1 MPDLI
6 KILPIEVSNK
16 IAAGEVVQRPSSV
29 LKELLENSLDANS
42 SKIKVIVKNA
52 GKNLIQV
59 IDDGN
64 GMSIKDMH
72 SSFIKHATSK
82 INSIDDVFSVS
93 SLGFRG
99 EALAAISSV
108 SMIEMTSN
116 NETDNDGYF
125 IEMNGGKIINEKEL
139 STNKG
144 TSIKVKNI
152 FFNVPARRNFLKS
165 DFVELKHIMNVFY
178 NIAISHNE
186 IEFTFINNDDEVFY
200 LKKESLK
207 KRIIS
212 VFGEKIR
219 ENLIPIK
226 ENTQIASLNGFILKP
241 EYSKKSRF
249 NQFIFV
255 NNRAIKSQFIN
266 HSVSSSF
273 DGLLRDGYY
282 PAYFLFVNIDP
293 MKIDVN
299 VHPNKTE
306 IKFDDDQSLYSI
318 INSSVKHCL
327 GIYQIS
333 PVLDFEKD
341 ASMDISYKQIN
352 SDPKTPSIEVD
363 SEFNPF
369 KIFNE
374 DNFIKKDSDID
385 LINNLSNINEEDNS
399 SPKIFQ
405 IFNKYIVS
413 TSKSSLIIINQ
424 NLAHQR
430 ILYESLLK
438 SIFETKTESQKLIF
452 PVEITLNNSELILFK
467 KSITEFDSLGFEYK
481 LSDSILTVSSVPIQL
496 QNNPIEEIIEE
507 ILNDENDFENS
518 KNLSYSDYF
527 AKKLS
532 KISSIKSGKNLNS
545 NEQEYLVNQL
555 FSCKEPN
562 LSPNNQQIFITL
574 NKNDIEN
581 RFNGKS

>member
-1 MPDLI
+1 MSDI
-6 KILPIEVSNK
+6 VKILPIEVSNK

-29 LKELLENSLDANS
+29 LKELLENSLDANC
-42 SKIKVIVKNA
+42 SKIKVIIKNA

-59 IDDGN
+59 IDDGD
-64 GMSIKDMH
+64 GMTIKDMH
-72 SSFIKHATSK
+72 SSFVKHATSK
-82 INSIDDVFSVS
+82 INSIDDVFSIS
-93 SLGFRG
+93 SMGFRG

-108 SMIEMTSN
+108 SMIEMTSSKKPK
-116 NETDNDGYF
+116 NEGYF
-125 IEMNGGKIINEKEL
+125 IEMTGGKTINEREL
-139 STNKG
+139 SLDKG

-165 DFVELKHIMNVFY
+165 DFVELRHIMNVFH
-178 NIAISHNE
+178 NVAISNHE
-186 IEFTFINNDDEVFY
+186 IEFSFINNDEEVFY
-200 LKKESLK
+200 LKKESIK

-219 ENLIPIK
+219 EHLIPIK
-226 ENTQIASLNGFILKP
+226 ENTQIANLNGFILKP
-241 EYSKKSRF
+241 EFAKKSRS

-255 NNRAIKSQFIN
+255 NNRPIKSQFIN
-266 HSVSSSF
+266 HSISSSF

-282 PAYFLFVNIDP
+282 PGYFLFINIDP
-293 MKIDVN
+293 LKIDVN

-318 INSSVKHCL
+318 INSAVKHCL

-341 ASMDISYKQIN
+341 SSMDISYNQIN
-352 SDPKTPSIEVD
+352 TDPKIPSIEVD

-374 DNFIKKDSDID
+374 KDFIKKDS
-385 LINNLSNINEEDNS
+385 NLELSDSISYANEDNKLS
-399 SPKIFQ
+399 SKIFQ

-413 TSKSSLIIINQ
+413 TSTSSLIIINQ

-430 ILYESLLK
+430 ILYEDFLK
-438 SIFETKTESQKLIF
+438 SIFESSSESQKLVF
-452 PVEITLNNSELILFK
+452 PIEILLTKSQLILFK
-467 KSITEFDSLGFEYK
+467 KITTEFDSLGFVYD
-481 LSDSILTVSSVPIQL
+481 LSNTLLSISSVPTQL
-496 QNNPIEEIIEE
+496 INNSIEEIIED
-507 ILNDENDFENS
+507 ILDDENIFDKS
-518 KNLSYSDYF
+518 KNFSYSDFF

-532 KISSIKSGKNLNS
+532 KSSSIKTGQSLNS
-545 NEQEYLVNQL
+545 NEQEFLVNQL

-562 LSPNNQQIFITL
+562 LSPDNKQIFITL

-581 RFNGKS
+581 RF

>member
-1 MPDLI
+1 MSDI
-6 KILPIEVSNK
+6 VKILPIEVSNK

-29 LKELLENSLDANS
+29 LKELLENSLDANC
-42 SKIKVIVKNA
+42 SKITVIIKNA

-59 IDDGN
+59 IDDGD
-64 GMSIKDMH
+64 GMTIKDMH
-72 SSFIKHATSK
+72 SSFVKHATSK
-82 INSIDDVFSVS
+82 INSIEDVFSIS
-93 SLGFRG
+93 SMGFRG

-108 SMIEMTSN
+108 SMIEMTSSKKPK
-116 NETDNDGYF
+116 NEGYF
-125 IEMNGGKIINEKEL
+125 IEMTGGKIINEREL
-139 STNKG
+139 SLDKG
-144 TSIKVKNI
+144 TSIKVKNV

-165 DFVELKHIMNVFY
+165 DFVELRHIMNVFH
-178 NIAISHNE
+178 NVAISNHE
-186 IEFTFINNDDEVFY
+186 IEFSFINNDEEVFY
-200 LKKESLK
+200 LKKESIK

-219 ENLIPIK
+219 EHLIPIK
-226 ENTQIASLNGFILKP
+226 ENTQIANLNGFILKP
-241 EYSKKSRF
+241 EFAKKSRS

-255 NNRAIKSQFIN
+255 NNRPIKSQFIN
-266 HSVSSSF
+266 HSISSSF

-282 PAYFLFVNIDP
+282 PGYFLFINIDP
-293 MKIDVN
+293 LKIDVN

-318 INSSVKHCL
+318 INSAVKHCL

-341 ASMDISYKQIN
+341 SSMDISYNQIN
-352 SDPKTPSIEVD
+352 TDPKIPSIEVD

-374 DNFIKKDSDID
+374 EDFIKKDSS
-385 LINNLSNINEEDNS
+385 LELSESISYANEDNKLS
-399 SPKIFQ
+399 SKIFQ

-413 TSKSSLIIINQ
+413 TSTSSLIIINQ

-430 ILYESLLK
+430 ILYEDFLK
-438 SIFETKTESQKLIF
+438 SIFESSSESQKLVF
-452 PVEITLNNSELILFK
+452 PIEITLTKSQLILFK
-467 KSITEFDSLGFEYK
+467 KITTEFDSLGFVYD
-481 LSDSILTVSSVPIQL
+481 LSNTLLSISSVPTQL
-496 QNNPIEEIIEE
+496 INNSIEEIIED
-507 ILNDENDFENS
+507 ILDDENIFDKS
-518 KNLSYSDYF
+518 KNFSYSDFF

-532 KISSIKSGKNLNS
+532 KSSSIKTGQSLNS
-545 NEQEYLVNQL
+545 NEQEFLVNQL

-562 LSPNNQQIFITL
+562 LSPDNKQIFITL

-581 RFNGKS
+581 RF

>member
-1 MPDLI
+1 MSDI
-6 KILPIEVSNK
+6 VKILPIEVSNK

-42 SKIKVIVKNA
+42 SKIKVIIKNA

-59 IDDGN
+59 IDDGD
-64 GMSIKDMH
+64 GMTIKDMH
-72 SSFIKHATSK
+72 SSFVKHATSK
-82 INSIDDVFSVS
+82 INSIEDVFSIS
-93 SLGFRG
+93 SMGFRG

-108 SMIEMTSN
+108 SMIEMTSSKKPK
-116 NETDNDGYF
+116 NEGYF
-125 IEMNGGKIINEKEL
+125 IEMTGGKIINEREL
-139 STNKG
+139 SLDKG

-165 DFVELKHIMNVFY
+165 DFVELRHIMNVFH
-178 NIAISHNE
+178 NIAISNHE
-186 IEFTFINNDDEVFY
+186 IEFSFINNEEEVFY
-200 LKKESLK
+200 LKKESIK

-219 ENLIPIK
+219 EHLIPIK
-226 ENTQIASLNGFILKP
+226 ENTQIANLNGFILKP
-241 EYSKKSRF
+241 EFAKKSRS

-255 NNRAIKSQFIN
+255 NNRPIKSQFIN
-266 HSVSSSF
+266 HSISSSF

-282 PAYFLFVNIDP
+282 PGYFLFIDIDP
-293 MKIDVN
+293 LKIDVN

-318 INSSVKHCL
+318 INSAVKHCL

-341 ASMDISYKQIN
+341 SSMDISYNQIN
-352 SDPKTPSIEVD
+352 TDPKIPSIEVD

-374 DNFIKKDSDID
+374 EDFIKKDSS
-385 LINNLSNINEEDNS
+385 LELSDSLSYTNEDNKLS
-399 SPKIFQ
+399 SKIFQ

-413 TSKSSLIIINQ
+413 TSTSSLIIINQ

-430 ILYESLLK
+430 ILYEDFLK
-438 SIFETKTESQKLIF
+438 SIFESSSESQKLVF
-452 PVEITLNNSELILFK
+452 PIEISLTKSQLILFK
-467 KSITEFDSLGFEYK
+467 KITTEFDSLGFVYD
-481 LSDSILTVSSVPIQL
+481 LSNTLLSISSVPTQL
-496 QNNPIEEIIEE
+496 INNSIEEIIED
-507 ILNDENDFENS
+507 ILDDENIFDKS
-518 KNLSYSDYF
+518 KNFSYSDFF

-532 KISSIKSGKNLNS
+532 KSSSIKTGQSLNS
-545 NEQEYLVNQL
+545 NEQEFLVNQL

-562 LSPNNQQIFITL
+562 LSPDNKQIFITL

-581 RFNGKS
+581 RF

>member
-1 MPDLI
+1 MSDI
-6 KILPIEVSNK
+6 VKILPIEVSNK

-29 LKELLENSLDANS
+29 LKELLENSLDANC
-42 SKIKVIVKNA
+42 SKITVIIKNA

-59 IDDGN
+59 IDDGD
-64 GMSIKDMH
+64 GMTIKDMH
-72 SSFIKHATSK
+72 SSFVKHATSK
-82 INSIDDVFSVS
+82 INSIEDVFSIS
-93 SLGFRG
+93 SMGFRG

-108 SMIEMTSN
+108 SMIEMTSSKKPK
-116 NETDNDGYF
+116 NEGYF
-125 IEMNGGKIINEKEL
+125 IEMTGGKIINEREL
-139 STNKG
+139 SLDKG
-144 TSIKVKNI
+144 TSIKVKNV

-165 DFVELKHIMNVFY
+165 DFVELRHIMNVFH
-178 NIAISHNE
+178 NIAMSNHE
-186 IEFTFINNDDEVFY
+186 IEFSFINNEEEVFY
-200 LKKESLK
+200 LKKESIK

-219 ENLIPIK
+219 EHLIPIK
-226 ENTQIASLNGFILKP
+226 ENTQIANLNGFILKP
-241 EYSKKSRF
+241 EFAKKSRS

-255 NNRAIKSQFIN
+255 NNRPIKSQFIN
-266 HSVSSSF
+266 HSISSSF

-282 PAYFLFVNIDP
+282 PGYFLFINIDP
-293 MKIDVN
+293 LKIDVN

-318 INSSVKHCL
+318 INSAVKHCL

-341 ASMDISYKQIN
+341 SSMDISYNQIN
-352 SDPKTPSIEVD
+352 TDPKIPSIEVD

-374 DNFIKKDSDID
+374 EDFIKKDSS
-385 LINNLSNINEEDNS
+385 LELSDSLSYANEDNKLS
-399 SPKIFQ
+399 SKIFQ

-413 TSKSSLIIINQ
+413 TSTSSLIIINQ

-430 ILYESLLK
+430 ILYEDFLK
-438 SIFETKTESQKLIF
+438 SIFESSSESQKLVF
-452 PVEITLNNSELILFK
+452 PIEIALTKSQLILFK
-467 KSITEFDSLGFEYK
+467 KITTEFDSLGFVYD
-481 LSDSILTVSSVPIQL
+481 LSNTLLSISSVPTQL
-496 QNNPIEEIIEE
+496 INNSIEEIIED
-507 ILNDENDFENS
+507 ILDDENIFDKS
-518 KNLSYSDYF
+518 KNFSYSDFF

-532 KISSIKSGKNLNS
+532 KSSSIKTGQSLNS
-545 NEQEYLVNQL
+545 NEQEFLVNQL

-562 LSPNNQQIFITL
+562 LSPDNKQIFITL

-581 RFNGKS
+581 RF

>member
-1 MPDLI
+1 MSDI
-6 KILPIEVSNK
+6 VKILPIEVSNK

-29 LKELLENSLDANS
+29 LKELLENSLDANC
-42 SKIKVIVKNA
+42 SKITVIIKNA

-59 IDDGN
+59 IDDGD
-64 GMSIKDMH
+64 GMTIKDMH
-72 SSFIKHATSK
+72 SSFVKHATSK
-82 INSIDDVFSVS
+82 INSIEDVFSIS
-93 SLGFRG
+93 SMGFRG

-108 SMIEMTSN
+108 SMIEMTSSKKPK
-116 NETDNDGYF
+116 NEGYF
-125 IEMNGGKIINEKEL
+125 IEMTGGKIINEREL
-139 STNKG
+139 SLDKG
-144 TSIKVKNI
+144 TSIKVKNV

-165 DFVELKHIMNVFY
+165 DFVELRHIMNVFH
-178 NIAISHNE
+178 NIAISNHE
-186 IEFTFINNDDEVFY
+186 IEFSFINNEEEVFY
-200 LKKESLK
+200 LKKESIK

-219 ENLIPIK
+219 EHLIPIK
-226 ENTQIASLNGFILKP
+226 ENTQIANLNGFILKP
-241 EYSKKSRF
+241 EFAKKSRS

-255 NNRAIKSQFIN
+255 NNRPIKSQFIN
-266 HSVSSSF
+266 HSISSSF

-282 PAYFLFVNIDP
+282 PGYFLFINIDP
-293 MKIDVN
+293 LKIDVN

-318 INSSVKHCL
+318 INSAVKHCL

-341 ASMDISYKQIN
+341 SSMDISYNQIN
-352 SDPKTPSIEVD
+352 TDPKIPSIEVD

-374 DNFIKKDSDID
+374 EDFIKKDSS
-385 LINNLSNINEEDNS
+385 LELSDSLSYANEDNKLS
-399 SPKIFQ
+399 SKIFQ

-413 TSKSSLIIINQ
+413 TSTSSLIIINQ

-430 ILYESLLK
+430 ILYEDFLK
-438 SIFETKTESQKLIF
+438 SIFESSSESQKLVF
-452 PVEITLNNSELILFK
+452 PIEIALTKSQLILFK
-467 KSITEFDSLGFEYK
+467 KITTEFDSLGFVYD
-481 LSDSILTVSSVPIQL
+481 LSNTLLSISSVPTQL
-496 QNNPIEEIIEE
+496 INNSIEEIIED
-507 ILNDENDFENS
+507 ILDDENIFDKS
-518 KNLSYSDYF
+518 KNFSYSDFF

-532 KISSIKSGKNLNS
+532 KSSSIKTGQSLNS
-545 NEQEYLVNQL
+545 NEQEFLVNQL

-562 LSPNNQQIFITL
+562 LSPDNKQIFITL

-581 RFNGKS
+581 RF

>member
-1 MPDLI
+1 MSDI
-6 KILPIEVSNK
+6 VKILPIEVSNK

-29 LKELLENSLDANS
+29 LKELLENSLDANC
-42 SKIKVIVKNA
+42 SKITVIIKNA

-59 IDDGN
+59 IDDGD
-64 GMSIKDMH
+64 GMTIKDMH
-72 SSFIKHATSK
+72 SSFVKHATSK
-82 INSIDDVFSVS
+82 INSIEDVFSIS
-93 SLGFRG
+93 SMGFRG

-108 SMIEMTSN
+108 SMIEMTSSKKPK
-116 NETDNDGYF
+116 NEGYF
-125 IEMNGGKIINEKEL
+125 IEMTGGKIINEREL
-139 STNKG
+139 SLDKG
-144 TSIKVKNI
+144 TSIKVKNV

-165 DFVELKHIMNVFY
+165 DFVELRHIMNVFH
-178 NIAISHNE
+178 NIAISNHE
-186 IEFTFINNDDEVFY
+186 IEFSFINNEEEVFY
-200 LKKESLK
+200 LKKESIK

-219 ENLIPIK
+219 EHLIPIK
-226 ENTQIASLNGFILKP
+226 ENTQIANLNGFILKP
-241 EYSKKSRF
+241 EFAKKSRS

-255 NNRAIKSQFIN
+255 NNRPIKSQFIN
-266 HSVSSSF
+266 HSISSSF

-282 PAYFLFVNIDP
+282 PGYFLFIDIDP
-293 MKIDVN
+293 LKIDVN

-318 INSSVKHCL
+318 INSAVKHCL

-341 ASMDISYKQIN
+341 SSMDISYNQIN
-352 SDPKTPSIEVD
+352 TDPKIPSIEVD

-374 DNFIKKDSDID
+374 EDFIKKDSS
-385 LINNLSNINEEDNS
+385 LELSDSLSYTNEDNKLS
-399 SPKIFQ
+399 SKIFQ

-413 TSKSSLIIINQ
+413 TSTSSLIIINQ

-430 ILYESLLK
+430 ILYEDFLK
-438 SIFETKTESQKLIF
+438 SIFESSSESQKLVF
-452 PVEITLNNSELILFK
+452 PIEISLTKSQLILFK
-467 KSITEFDSLGFEYK
+467 KITTEFDSLGFVYD
-481 LSDSILTVSSVPIQL
+481 LSNTLLSISSVPTQL
-496 QNNPIEEIIEE
+496 INNSIEEIIED
-507 ILNDENDFENS
+507 ILDDENIFDKS
-518 KNLSYSDYF
+518 KNFSYSDFF

-532 KISSIKSGKNLNS
+532 KSSSIKTGQSLNS
-545 NEQEYLVNQL
+545 NEQEFLVNQL

-562 LSPNNQQIFITL
+562 LSPDNKQIFITL

-581 RFNGKS
+581 RF

>member
-1 MPDLI
+1 MSDI
-6 KILPIEVSNK
+6 VKILPIEVSNK

-42 SKIKVIVKNA
+42 SKIKVIIKNA

-59 IDDGN
+59 IDDGD

-82 INSIDDVFSVS
+82 INSIDDVFSIS
-93 SLGFRG
+93 SMGFRG

-108 SMIEMTSN
+108 SMIEMTSSKN
-116 NETDNDGYF
+116 LENEGYF
-125 IEMNGGKIINEKEL
+125 IEMVGGKIINEKEL
-139 STNKG
+139 SLDKG

-165 DFVELKHIMNVFY
+165 DFVELRHIMNVFH
-178 NIAISHNE
+178 NIAVSNHE
-186 IEFTFINNDDEVFY
+186 IEFSLINNEEEIFY

-219 ENLIPIK
+219 EHLIPIK
-226 ENTQIASLNGFILKP
+226 ENTQIANLNGFILKP
-241 EYSKKSRF
+241 EFAKKSRS

-255 NNRAIKSQFIN
+255 NNRPIKSQFIN
-266 HSVSSSF
+266 HSISSSF

-282 PAYFLFVNIDP
+282 PGYFLFINMDP
-293 MKIDVN
+293 VKIDVN

-318 INSSVKHCL
+318 INSAVKHCL

-341 ASMDISYKQIN
+341 SSMDISYNQIN
-352 SDPKTPSIEVD
+352 TDPKIPSIEVD

-369 KIFNE
+369 KIFKDE
-374 DNFIKKDSDID
+374 DFIKKDS
-385 LINNLSNINEEDNS
+385 NLELSDSLSYANEENKPS
-399 SPKIFQ
+399 SKIFQ

-413 TSKSSLIIINQ
+413 TSTSSLIIINQ

-430 ILYESLLK
+430 ILYEDFLK
-438 SIFETKTESQKLIF
+438 SIFESSSESQKLVF
-452 PVEITLNNSELILFK
+452 PIEIKLTKSQLILFK
-467 KSITEFDSLGFEYK
+467 KITTEFDSLGFVYD
-481 LSDSILTVSSVPIQL
+481 LLNSLLIISSVPSQL
-496 QNNPIEEIIEE
+496 INNSIEEIIED
-507 ILNDENDFENS
+507 ILDDENIFDKS
-518 KNLSYSDYF
+518 KNFSYSDFF

-532 KISSIKSGKNLNS
+532 KSSSIKTGQSLNS
-545 NEQEYLVNQL
+545 NEQEFLVNQL

-562 LSPNNQQIFITL
+562 LSPDNKQIFITL

-581 RFNGKS
+581 RF

>member
-1 MPDLI
+1 MSDI
-6 KILPIEVSNK
+6 VKILPIEVSNK

-29 LKELLENSLDANS
+29 LKELLENSLDANC
-42 SKIKVIVKNA
+42 SKITVIIKNA

-59 IDDGN
+59 IDDGD
-64 GMSIKDMH
+64 GMTIKDMH
-72 SSFIKHATSK
+72 SSFVKHATSK
-82 INSIDDVFSVS
+82 INSIEDVFSIS
-93 SLGFRG
+93 SMGFRG

-108 SMIEMTSN
+108 SMIEMTSSKKPK
-116 NETDNDGYF
+116 NEGYF
-125 IEMNGGKIINEKEL
+125 IEMTGGKIINEREL
-139 STNKG
+139 SLDKG
-144 TSIKVKNI
+144 TSIKVKNV

-165 DFVELKHIMNVFY
+165 DFVELRHIMNVFH
-178 NIAISHNE
+178 NIAISNHE
-186 IEFTFINNDDEVFY
+186 IEFSFINNEEEVFY
-200 LKKESLK
+200 LKKESIK

-219 ENLIPIK
+219 EHLIPIK
-226 ENTQIASLNGFILKP
+226 ENTQIANLNGFILKP
-241 EYSKKSRF
+241 EFAKKSRS

-255 NNRAIKSQFIN
+255 NNRPIKSQFIN
-266 HSVSSSF
+266 HSISSSF

-282 PAYFLFVNIDP
+282 PGYFLFINIDP
-293 MKIDVN
+293 LKIDVN

-318 INSSVKHCL
+318 INSAVKHCL

-341 ASMDISYKQIN
+341 SSMDISYNQIN
-352 SDPKTPSIEVD
+352 TDPKIPSIEVD

-374 DNFIKKDSDID
+374 EDFIKKDSS
-385 LINNLSNINEEDNS
+385 LELSDSLSYTNEDNKLS
-399 SPKIFQ
+399 SKIFQ

-430 ILYESLLK
+430 ILYEDFLK
-438 SIFETKTESQKLIF
+438 SIFESSSESQKLVF
-452 PVEITLNNSELILFK
+452 PIEITLTKSQLILFK
-467 KSITEFDSLGFEYK
+467 KITTEFDSLGFVYD
-481 LSDSILTVSSVPIQL
+481 LSNTLLSISSVPTQL
-496 QNNPIEEIIEE
+496 INNSIEEIIED
-507 ILNDENDFENS
+507 ILDDENIFDKS
-518 KNLSYSDYF
+518 KNFSYSDFF

-532 KISSIKSGKNLNS
+532 KSSSIKTGQSLNS
-545 NEQEYLVNQL
+545 NEQEFLVNQL

-562 LSPNNQQIFITL
+562 LSPDNKQIFITL

-581 RFNGKS
+581 RF